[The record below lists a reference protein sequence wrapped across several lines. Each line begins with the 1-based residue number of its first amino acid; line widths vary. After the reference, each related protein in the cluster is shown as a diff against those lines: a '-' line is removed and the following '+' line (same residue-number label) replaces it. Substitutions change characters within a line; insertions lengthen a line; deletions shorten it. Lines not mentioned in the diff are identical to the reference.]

1 MISRF
6 LSALF
11 AFMLLISFVFLGQR
25 RLTAVSDELCALAHE
40 ASVCFSEDRIADGAV
55 ALSRLEEML
64 DRHDL
69 FLAAMINDSRLHEI
83 HRALNRA
90 RVLSSAGDP
99 SPVLEALA
107 DLSRTLSESAQT
119 HLPTWANIL

>member
-11 AFMLLISFVFLGQR
+11 AFLLLISFVIFGQH
-25 RLTAVSDELCALAHE
+25 RLTAVSDELCALARE
-40 ASVCFSEDRIADGAV
+40 ASVCYSEDRIDDGTL
-55 ALSRLEEML
+55 ALSRLEEAL

-69 FLAAMINDSRLHEI
+69 FLAALINDSRLHEI
-83 HRALNRA
+83 RRALTRA
-90 RVLSSAGDP
+90 QVLSAAGDP

-119 HLPTWANIL
+119 LLPTWANIL